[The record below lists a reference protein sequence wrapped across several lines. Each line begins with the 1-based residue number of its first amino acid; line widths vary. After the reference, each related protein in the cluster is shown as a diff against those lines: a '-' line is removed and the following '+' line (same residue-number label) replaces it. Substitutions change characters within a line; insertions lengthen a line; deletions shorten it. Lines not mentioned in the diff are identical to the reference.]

1 MELLSIWAISLLVIT
16 AVILIASAVMSNSAR
31 RKLHAYPT
39 KTVALSSGNMTYV
52 DSEKGTEAIL
62 VAHGINGGYDQAYE
76 SLKPQATTYRI
87 IAPSRFGYPGSVLPK
102 DASPSAQAR
111 AYAELLDTLH
121 IEKAYIVGTSAGG
134 TVAIRFALDYPEKT
148 KGLVLYSSA
157 APLVQKSDDHPQY
170 LGPPTPLLN
179 DIAFTVLAP
188 LFPAAMGL
196 PVSAATGSMPLAE
209 RRAGILNDARVT
221 NPDMLCHFDAYPIES
236 LRVPT
241 LIFHAR
247 DDRVASFAAMEAGAK
262 RFPHVRFVP
271 FDKGGHMMN
280 GQSDTIDR
288 ELTKFISSTT

>member
-1 MELLSIWAISLLVIT
+1 
-16 AVILIASAVMSNSAR
+16 
-31 RKLHAYPT
+31 
-39 KTVALSSGNMTYV
+39 MTYV

-76 SLKPQATTYRI
+76 SLKPQAATYRI
-87 IAPSRFGYPGSVLPK
+87 IAPSRFGYPGSAMPD
-102 DASPSAQAR
+102 DASPSAQAK
-111 AYAELLDTLH
+111 AYAELLDKLH
-121 IEKAYIVGTSAGG
+121 VEKVYIVGTSAGG

-157 APLVQKSDDHPQY
+157 APLAQKSADCPQY
-170 LGPPTPLLN
+170 LGPPAPLLN

-247 DDRVASFAAMEAGAK
+247 DDRVASFATMEAGAK

-271 FDKGGHMMN
+271 FDKGGHMMD
-280 GQSDTIDR
+280 GQGDTIDR